1 MTELV
6 DWELKDRRIAF
17 MNINSAVAQ
26 ITAARINA
34 GLFKPKDNKE
44 AMKELLMGIEIE
56 MSQFL
61 NISSKTSIPSPV
73 QEQKTETKGVCSS
86 PTVPPSSSSP
96 KNRVCEECKQ
106 NITEKVAEY
115 SHNKFGKQLC
125 FKCQKEVLES

>member
-34 GLFKPKDNKE
+34 GLFKPKDQKE
-44 AMKELLMGIEIE
+44 AVSDLLKGIDIE

-61 NISSKTSIPSPV
+61 NISSKTSIPSP

-86 PTVPPSSSSP
+86 PSVPPSSSSP
-96 KNRVCEECKQ
+96 KNRKCEECKTD
-106 NITEKVAEY
+106 IDEKVAGY
-115 SHNKFGKQLC
+115 SFKHYGRQLC
-125 FKCQKEVLES
+125 RSCQQKEV